1 MINLT
6 SIFGT
11 DFAGVFLL
19 LIILLTRGWSLPAR
33 RKESQIIFVLVI
45 ATIFYCAG
53 DAFVS
58 LCDGKTGRY
67 LRELNILGNTYLYLY
82 NLIVGVGIIYLVVN
96 HIDQTVP
103 KLQIVFFVLLGTI
116 ATVLLVLNFFYPL
129 VFHIDSANVYHRDN
143 FYAIF
148 MIAGGMLIIY
158 GYSYYFLSKLKNP
171 SLRYFPVWQFLTPI
185 VMAMLIQAFVY
196 GVSLQPIGYAI
207 AFAGLVICLQNECIY
222 IDKLTGVYNRYE
234 LDNIKKTLLHL
245 KKEKVAALMLD
256 LNGFK
261 AINDNFS
268 HAEGDAALIAFAD
281 ILTSVVKTEGIVIR
295 FAGDEFIIIIRRFKE
310 DSIDRYRDLI
320 LAAVDKYNETSG
332 KPYKLSAAIGGD
344 IFTHTGEEDDV
355 IAQIDHLMYKNKK
368 EYYKTHAK
376 VTSRDNPAER

>member
-1 MINLT
+1 M
-6 SIFGT
+6 
-11 DFAGVFLL
+11 
-19 LIILLTRGWSLPAR
+19 
-33 RKESQIIFVLVI
+33 
-45 ATIFYCAG
+45 
-53 DAFVS
+53 
-58 LCDGKTGRY
+58 
-67 LRELNILGNTYLYLY
+67 
-82 NLIVGVGIIYLVVN
+82 
-96 HIDQTVP
+96 
-103 KLQIVFFVLLGTI
+103 
-116 ATVLLVLNFFYPL
+116 
-129 VFHIDSANVYHRDN
+129 
-143 FYAIF
+143 
-148 MIAGGMLIIY
+148 
-158 GYSYYFLSKLKNP
+158 
-171 SLRYFPVWQFLTPI
+171 
-185 VMAMLIQAFVY
+185 
-196 GVSLQPIGYAI
+196 
-207 AFAGLVICLQNECIY
+207 ICLQNECIY

-320 LAAVDKYNETSG
+320 LAAVEKYNETSG

>member
-19 LIILLTRGWSLPAR
+19 LIILLTKGWSLPAR
-33 RKESQIIFVLVI
+33 KKESRIILFLVV
-45 ATIFYCAG
+45 ATIFYCMG

-58 LCDGKTGRY
+58 LCDGKTGRPF
-67 LRELNILGNTYLYLY
+67 LRELNILGNTYLYVY
-82 NLIVGVGIIYLVVN
+82 NLIVGVGIIYLVIN
-96 HIDQTVP
+96 HIDQKVP
-103 KLQIVFFVLLGTI
+103 KLQILFFVVLGVTEGTLLF
-116 ATVLLVLNFFYPL
+116 LNFFYPV
-129 VFHIDSANVYHRDN
+129 VFHVDSANVYHRDEY
-143 FYAIF
+143 YAIF
-148 MIAGGMLIIY
+148 ILAGAMLIVY
-158 GYSYYFLSKLKNP
+158 GYSYYIISKLKNP

-185 VMAMLIQAFVY
+185 VFAIGIQAFIY
-196 GVSLQPIGYAI
+196 GISLQPIGYSI

-234 LDNIKKTLLHL
+234 LDNIKQTLTHL
-245 KKEKVAALMLD
+245 RKEKVAALMLD

-268 HAEGDAALIAFAD
+268 HAEGDAALCAFAD
-281 ILTSVVKTEGIVIR
+281 ILTSVVQTDGIVIR

-310 DSIDRYRDLI
+310 DNIDRYKDAI
-320 LAAVDKYNETSG
+320 LAAVEKYNETSG

-344 IFTHTGEEDDV
+344 IFKHTGEDDDV
-355 IAQIDHLMYKNKK
+355 ISAIDHLMYKDKK
-368 EYYKTHAK
+368 EYYKTHSK
-376 VTSRDNPAER
+376 VSSRDNPDR